1 MSADGNVIWTLDLP
15 PAANRLIE
23 SDESGV
29 SISSFDLAGVERAE
43 GMKSFIMGNTGD
55 EPKSEHQ
62 TLAYATAA
70 GKLAWSVDSV
80 DEEKAPTEMSA
91 PGTHDDQIA
100 VSRGDNLYVY
110 SRKDGHEVFHTTLS
124 GGDAFNSQ
132 VLQASFNR
140 PVFSD
145 GNWYAAH
152 LNHLVRSIPPA
163 RCRTTA
169 AASASFPRS

>member
-1 MSADGNVIWTLDLP
+1 MRNVAGSTGLAAASAEGKVIWTLDLP

-70 GKLAWSVDSV
+70 GKL
-80 DEEKAPTEMSA
+80 
-91 PGTHDDQIA
+91 
-100 VSRGDNLYVY
+100 
-110 SRKDGHEVFHTTLS
+110 
-124 GGDAFNSQ
+124 
-132 VLQASFNR
+132 QASFNR